1 LSAGFVNFEPRE
13 SPIMRAATS
22 PLILGC
28 LLLTGL
34 SVAPAQFAQPAPA
47 QPVPW
52 HPCAQIAA
60 ACRQAG
66 FVANGATIGAG
77 IMLDCIRPIVNG
89 TAQRTQAT
97 KPLPQID
104 PQVVMA
110 CKEQS
115 PNFGKGG
122 ATSRPSAQPPTT
134 QLGT

>member
-1 LSAGFVNFEPRE
+1 
-13 SPIMRAATS
+13 MRATIL
-22 PLILGC
+22 PLILSC

-34 SVAPAQFAQPAPA
+34 SLAPAQSAQPA

-66 FVANGATIGAG
+66 FIPNGAKTGVG
-77 IMLDCIRPIVNG
+77 IMLDCIRPIVIG
-89 TAQRTQAT
+89 TAQRMQAT

-122 ATSRPSAQPPTT
+122 AMSRPSAQPTTT
-134 QLGT
+134 QSGT